1 MHVYIVLDSTGLSMS
16 SLRQVLGFSEGRVQ
30 LWVRVRVRV
39 PVRVRVSRVLINM
52 FRMLFKPPTRRF
64 NQRNVKRTALM

>member
-16 SLRQVLGFSEGRVQ
+16 SLRQVLGLSEGRVQ
-30 LWVRVRVRV
+30 LWVRVRV